1 VGPQPVGCSLHN
13 IRYSMELVHAP
24 GRVIRSDAM
33 SGSRVIRSDAMSGSR
48 RITHHT
54 TDDEPNRAAEG
65 GGGARPA
72 CSGPGARIG
81 RITL

>member
-1 VGPQPVGCSLHN
+1 MGPQPVGCSLHN

-33 SGSRVIRSDAMSGSR
+33 SDAPHR
-48 RITHHT
+48 
-54 TDDEPNRAAEG
+54 DEPNRAAAG

-81 RITL
+81 RIQ